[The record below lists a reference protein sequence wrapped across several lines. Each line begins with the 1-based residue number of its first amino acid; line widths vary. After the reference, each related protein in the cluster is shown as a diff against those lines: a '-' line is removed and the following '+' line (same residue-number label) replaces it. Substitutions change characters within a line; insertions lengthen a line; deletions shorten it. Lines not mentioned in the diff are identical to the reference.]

1 MRPRVVW
8 FSVEDRPRAVGWIMS
23 FVRVRLLRR
32 WLLGLYIV
40 AQVAGIVPL
49 MYNHAL
55 NIVETTPVAVH
66 VHIRLASHTAQPD
79 ADHHHGLIDFHDQCC
94 TIHSL
99 SGPLPPAVSATFVE
113 TTAMPVSPA
122 ELIALVSWHPARLD
136 RPPKFL
142 PLV

>member
-1 MRPRVVW
+1 M
-8 FSVEDRPRAVGWIMS
+8 AGWIMS

-49 MYNHAL
+49 MYDHTL

-94 TIHSL
+94 AIHSL
-99 SGPLPPAVSATFVE
+99 SGPLPPAVSVALLEITW
-113 TTAMPVSPA
+113 MPVSPA
-122 ELIALVSWHPARLD
+122 VLISRVSWHPARLD
-136 RPPKFL
+136 RPPKSL